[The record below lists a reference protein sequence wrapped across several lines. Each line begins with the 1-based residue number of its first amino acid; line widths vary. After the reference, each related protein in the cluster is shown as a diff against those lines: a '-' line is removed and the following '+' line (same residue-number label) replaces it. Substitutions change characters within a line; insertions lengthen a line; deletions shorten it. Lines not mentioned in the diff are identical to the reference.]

1 MIMLEDSLRNMFA
14 ERVESP
20 PLLRDPASVAI
31 GRGRAARRRRAV
43 ASSVAAALALVFTVG
58 GIVGLRDI
66 TAPGGG
72 REGSTVAFN
81 GQPDVAPTSPPVEPQ
96 PTVDT
101 GIGLDLW
108 AGERLW
114 TTDGRTLR
122 LTGVGTVSR
131 IYRVPTGWVYGGT
144 AGVRFLRADGSSISL
159 SGQDERWVLSPGGD
173 QFAFVVDT
181 ALYVARVSATGLAVR
196 TRTDVP
202 PGITPVAFLD
212 RSVVISDETL
222 GFDLLDPAA
231 TYQPRW
237 NGEIAGVIGG
247 NGKTLT
253 GLVPPAGGGTAPC
266 LAELVPGD
274 DGLAPARV
282 GTCALDLARGTTGD
296 RITPDGGWLAEPGA
310 NDVRLVDLA
319 QAVAGRNGSVLC
331 RVRSTVPPAWADNR
345 TLLVADDRGVVRCG
359 VDGKE
364 RVVPLPSGVTA
375 RWQFVPKLTSGQ
387 PAG

>member
-1 MIMLEDSLRNMFA
+1 MLEDSLRNMFT

-20 PLLRDPASVAI
+20 PLIKDPASAAI
-31 GRGRAARRRRAV
+31 GRGRAARRRRTA
-43 ASSVAAALALVFTVG
+43 ASSVAAALALVFVVG
-58 GIVGLRDI
+58 GIVGLRDLA
-66 TAPGGG
+66 APGGG
-72 REGSTVAFN
+72 REGSTIAFN
-81 GQPDVAPTSPPVEPQ
+81 GQPDTAPTSPPIEPQ

-144 AGVRFLRADGSSISL
+144 AGVRFLRTDGSSISL
-159 SGQDERWVLSPGGD
+159 SGQDERWVLSPTGE

-202 PGITPVAFLD
+202 PGITPVGFLD
-212 RSVVISDETL
+212 RSVVISDQAL
-222 GFDLLDPAA
+222 GFDLLDPAV

-237 NGEIAGVIGG
+237 NGEIVGVIGSHG
-247 NGKTLT
+247 QTLT
-253 GLVPPAGGGTAPC
+253 GLVPQTGGGTAPC
-266 LAELVPGD
+266 LAELRPGD
-274 DGLAPARV
+274 NGLVPART
-282 GTCALDLARGTTGD
+282 GTCALDLARGTTGN
-296 RITPDGGWLAEPGA
+296 RITPDGGWLAEPRSEG
-310 NDVRLVDLA
+310 VRLVDLP
-319 QAVAGRNGSVLC
+319 QAVVGRDRGVLC
-331 RVRSTVPPAWADNR
+331 PVRTTVPPAWADDK
-345 TLLVADDRGVVRCG
+345 TLLAADDRGVVRCR
-359 VDGKE
+359 VDGTE

-375 RWQFVPKLTSGQ
+375 QWQFVPKLTSDQ